1 MQLNKSEI
9 LMERWSTSF
18 DWVRRTAAWDGHL
31 SQLAAAVYE
40 KTRREKDAKWAAWEE
55 ELIDRIDQDFAASRA
70 SLPGAYRR

>member
-18 DWVRRTAAWDGHL
+18 DWVRRTAAWDGHQ
-31 SQLAAAVYE
+31 SQLAAAVHE
-40 KTRREKDAKWAAWEE
+40 KTRREKDAKWAGWEE
-55 ELIDRIDQDFAASRA
+55 ELIDQDFAASRT